1 MCSSFIRRCEIG
13 AVILFMI
20 ALASPALV
28 HSRDEEPT
36 IGVGLMQALSSVD
49 NVSAR
54 AATNANDAI
63 LDAAATLRLSIEALR
78 QSGRNILDQHPSDL
92 TAAQR
97 KALEAIQ
104 SGVAALQVAAEQPA
118 DQSREHIE
126 AVRRLTSDLSP
137 MPEEPIVVRSSPS
150 ILAPSALGESAFAV
164 SGRRLSAADPRLFF
178 GDAEA
183 TRTGLTDQE
192 ALFTLPAGVL
202 QSSDRIPVV
211 YSGRVMLSI
220 RHCRWRIRCKP
231 ALRTYTVSLVI
242 LPTHLATVRIG
253 FDRQKAQRIYDQMPS
268 AEGDPASAPNDVL
281 YRKRFDYSTEDLT
294 VMSCVRDSQA
304 PHADG
309 YLIDTDTLSEKVA
322 DHSGETRWRVL
333 DASTNGFSVE
343 LCAQPQ
349 IDRMGKTNGSV
360 SLEVTWKEYRMG
372 DVITPREW
380 REPEALN
387 WGAQIE
393 QSLPEDTHEIEVAL
407 EYFDGSRAS
416 FTQTSK
422 DRYVEMQWNAQT
434 HQLVLTPRLRSSLAD
449 LE

>member
-1 MCSSFIRRCEIG
+1 MAS
-13 AVILFMI
+13 L
-20 ALASPALV
+20 ALPALV
-28 HSRDEEPT
+28 HGRDKEPT
-36 IGVGLMQALSSVD
+36 IGVGLLQAISTVD

-63 LDAAATLRLSIEALR
+63 LDAAAALRLSIEALR
-78 QSGRNILDQHPSDL
+78 QSGQNILDKHPSDL
-92 TAAQR
+92 TAAQA
-97 KALEAIQ
+97 KTLEAIR
-104 SGVAALQVAAEQPA
+104 SGVAALQVAAERPA
-118 DQSREHIE
+118 DQSRERLDEI
-126 AVRRLTSDLSP
+126 RRLTNDSSP
-137 MPEEPIVVRSSPS
+137 LPEEPVVVRSSPS
-150 ILAPSALGESAFAV
+150 ILAPSALNDSAFAV
-164 SGRRLSAADPRLFF
+164 TGRRLSAADPRLFF

-192 ALFTLPAGVL
+192 ALFTLPAGAL
-202 QSSDRIPVV
+202 RSNDGIPVV

-220 RHCRWRIRCKP
+220 RNCRWRIRCKL
-231 ALRTYTVSLVI
+231 ALRTYTVGLVM

-268 AEGDPASAPNDVL
+268 AEGDPAAASSDVL
-281 YRKRFDYSTEDLT
+281 YRKRFDYSTEDMT
-294 VMSCVRDSQA
+294 VMSCVRESQA

-322 DHSGETRWRVL
+322 DHSGETRWRIL
-333 DASTNGFSVE
+333 DASTSGFSVE

-434 HQLVLTPRLRSSLAD
+434 HRLVLTPHLRSSLAD
-449 LE
+449 LD